1 MNIEKFRYNH
11 ISDTDRRLLENLLGS
26 VWKEMD
32 LREVHPREMDA
43 MSFCVVDGDRFI
55 GYAGVIT
62 RDIRVR
68 GEMFKLCGLSCVCT
82 HPRYRRAGIGT
93 ILVRKATEW
102 MLQENRFD
110 LGLFTCSHEHTP
122 FYENTGLWERSPDL
136 VLKESGRE
144 GAYSSD
150 RLHLNVFKLLISPK
164 AELYAGYFRNTVI
177 DLHFPEGKF
186 I

>member
-1 MNIEKFRYNH
+1 
-11 ISDTDRRLLENLLGS
+11 
-26 VWKEMD
+26 
-32 LREVHPREMDA
+32 MDA

-68 GEMFKLCGLSCVCT
+68 GEMFKL
-82 HPRYRRAGIGT
+82 
-93 ILVRKATEW
+93 
-102 MLQENRFD
+102 
-110 LGLFTCSHEHTP
+110 
-122 FYENTGLWERSPDL
+122 
-136 VLKESGRE
+136 
-144 GAYSSD
+144 
-150 RLHLNVFKLLISPK
+150 LISPK